1 MKTAELHNDL
11 AEGPEGGHAWWLTTS
26 DSVRIRVGGWGAG
39 APKGTILLFPG
50 RTEYIEKYGRNAQ
63 DFLDNGYATLA
74 VDWRGQGL
82 ADRLVDDRQAG
93 HVCSFPDYQN
103 DVQALIAHAEEL
115 GFKAPYFLVGH
126 SMGGC
131 IGFRAL
137 IEGLPV
143 KAAIFTGPMWG
154 INMPPILSPFARTI
168 TTVSLAVGL
177 KHSYVPTSKSENYVD
192 VQEFEGNQLTTD
204 PEMYAYMQ
212 RQVAG
217 VPSFGLGGPTIKW
230 LHRAM
235 EEIQFIMSS
244 DAPDVPTKCYLG
256 LEEKIVNSEN
266 IRSRMSNWPKGELIE
281 VPSAE
286 HEVLMET
293 PEIRAQV
300 ANEICD
306 FFESHTAA

>member
-11 AEGPEGGHAWWLTTS
+11 AEGPEGGRAWWLTTS
-26 DSVRIRVGGWGAG
+26 DDVRIRVGGWGAG

-63 DFLDNGYATLA
+63 DFLDHGYATLA

-103 DVQALIAHAEEL
+103 DVKALISHAEEL

-137 IEGLPV
+137 VEGLPV
-143 KAAIFTGPMWG
+143 QAAIFTGPMWG
-154 INMPPILSPFARTI
+154 INFPLGVSLIARVI
-168 TTVSLAVGL
+168 TTVSLACGL
-177 KHSYVPTSKSENYVD
+177 SRSYVPTAKPESYVN
-192 VQEFEGNQLTTD
+192 VQEFAGNQLTTD
-204 PEMYAYMQ
+204 PDMYAYMQ
-212 RQVAG
+212 RQVAEE
-217 VPSFGLGGPTIKW
+217 PNFGLGGPTYKW
-230 LHRAM
+230 LHRAL
-235 EEIQFIMSS
+235 EEFQFIMSS
-244 DAPDVPTKCYLG
+244 DAPAIPTKTYLG
-256 LEEKIVNSEN
+256 AEEKIVSADNVRN
-266 IRSRMSNWPKGELIE
+266 RMSNWPMGELVE

-293 PEIRAQV
+293 PEIREKV
-300 ANEICD
+300 ADEICD